1 MDSLGAV
8 PILRQDSGQARFDAA
23 QRRLRQGSG
32 QVYSPSRISTYESC
46 PRQYKYR
53 YIDRIPR
60 DEESIEAFLGSR
72 VHEALNKLYRDLQLG
87 KPLSLPD
94 LLAYYEWDWGRRWHD
109 QVKIVKQDFSIEH
122 YKGIGGRCLVNYYQ
136 AHKPFDRG
144 QTLGLEHKVTSSL
157 DQAGRYRIQGYVD
170 RLVRVRP
177 GHYEVHDYKTSGRL
191 PAQDQIDGD
200 RQLALYQLGVVGMW
214 PDAEEIELVWHYL
227 AFGKELR
234 SRRTPEALERLKTAT
249 IALIDRIEA
258 DTEFTPI
265 KSLLCQWCAYL
276 SICPIWTDRTA
287 ETPSRSVGDPGDERS
302 REILV
307 PDEEMSADLR
317 SFLREA
323 LLEAIRAAAETEAAE
338 IRVGEDGQIWVHV
351 GGRTEQ
357 DAPHEKADGWMPL
370 SGASMSLLLRQVE
383 RGRWSA
389 EFVEK
394 LERYLASDPL
404 GNIT

>member
-8 PILRQDSGQARFDAA
+8 PILRSFGKTQD
-23 QRRLRQGSG
+23 RLRSG
-32 QVYSPSRISTYESC
+32 QVFSPSRISTYESC

-72 VHEALNKLYRDLQLG
+72 VHEALNKLYRGLQLG
-87 KPLSLPD
+87 KHLSLPD
-94 LLAYYEWDWGRRWHD
+94 LLDYYEWDWGRRWHD

-276 SICPIWTDRTA
+276 SICPIWSDRTP
-287 ETPSRSVGDPGDERS
+287 ETEALPVNLPGGVGSKGISYQDDEKG
-302 REILV
+302 L
-307 PDEEMSADLR
+307 DLR

-323 LLEAIRAAAETEAAE
+323 LLEAIKAAAETEAGE
-338 IRVGEDGQIWVHV
+338 IRVSEDGQLWVHLDELAEPD
-351 GGRTEQ
+351 GPNGRS
-357 DAPHEKADGWMPL
+357 DGWILL
-370 SGASMSLLLRQVE
+370 SDESLSLLLRQVE

-389 EFVEK
+389 ELVEK

>member
-1 MDSLGAV
+1 MDRPGAL
-8 PILRQDSGQARFDAA
+8 PT
-23 QRRLRQGSG
+23 LRQGSG
-32 QVYSPSRISTYESC
+32 QAYSPSRISTYESC

-60 DEESIEAFLGSR
+60 EEESIEAFLGSR

-94 LLAYYEWDWGRRWHD
+94 LLDYYEWDWGRRWHD
-109 QVKIVKQDFSIEH
+109 QVKIVKQDFSIEY

-265 KSLLCQWCAYL
+265 KSRLCQWCAYL
-276 SICPIWTDRTA
+276 SICPIWTDRTP
-287 ETPSRSVGDPGDERS
+287 ETEAMPVNLQGGVGSKGVSYQDDEKG
-302 REILV
+302 L
-307 PDEEMSADLR
+307 DLR

-323 LLEAIRAAAETEAAE
+323 LLEAIKAAAETEAGE
-338 IRVGEDGQIWVHV
+338 IRVSEDGQLWVHLD
-351 GGRTEQ
+351 ELAEP
-357 DAPHEKADGWMPL
+357 DAPKGRSDGWILL
-370 SGASMSLLLRQVE
+370 SDESLSLLLRQVE

-389 EFVEK
+389 ELVEK
-394 LERYLASDPL
+394 LERYLASDSL

>member
-1 MDSLGAV
+1 MDRPGAL
-8 PILRQDSGQARFDAA
+8 PT
-23 QRRLRQGSG
+23 
-32 QVYSPSRISTYESC
+32 YSPSRISTYESC

-60 DEESIEAFLGSR
+60 EEESIEAFLGSR
-72 VHEALNKLYRDLQLG
+72 VHEALNKLYRDLQLD
-87 KPLSLPD
+87 KDPSLPG
-94 LLAYYEWDWGRRWHD
+94 LLDYYEWDWGRRWHD
-109 QVKIVKQDFSIEH
+109 QVRIVKQDFSIDH
-122 YKGIGGRCLVNYYQ
+122 YKRLGKRCLVNYYQ

-144 QTLGLEHKVTSSL
+144 QTVGLEHKVTSSL

-191 PAQDQIDGD
+191 PPQDQIDTD
-200 RQLALYQLGVVGMW
+200 RQLALYQLGVARVW

-234 SRRTPEALERLKTAT
+234 SRRTPEALEYLKATT

-265 KSLLCQWCAYL
+265 KSLLCQWCAYR
-276 SICPIWTDRTA
+276 SICPVWTDRTA
-287 ETPSRSVGDPGDERS
+287 ETAALPVVVTGDGGSKGISASGD
-302 REILV
+302 
-307 PDEEMSADLR
+307 EMSADLR

-338 IRVGEDGQIWVHV
+338 IRVSEDGQLWVHLDEP
-351 GGRTEQ
+351 TEP
-357 DAPHEKADGWMPL
+357 DATNEAVDGWILL
-370 SGASMSLLLRQVE
+370 SEESLSLLLRQVE

-389 EFVEK
+389 EIVEK

-404 GNIT
+404 GSIT

>member
-1 MDSLGAV
+1 MDRPGAL
-8 PILRQDSGQARFDAA
+8 PT
-23 QRRLRQGSG
+23 
-32 QVYSPSRISTYESC
+32 YSPSRISTYESC

-72 VHEALNKLYRDLQLG
+72 VHEALNKLYRDFQLG
-87 KPLSLPD
+87 KPPSLPD
-94 LLAYYEWDWGRRWHD
+94 LLAYYEWDWGRRWHN
-109 QVKIVKQDFSIEH
+109 QVRIVKQDYSIDH
-122 YKGIGGRCLVNYYQ
+122 YKRLGKRCLVNYYQ

-170 RLVRVRP
+170 RLVRVQP
-177 GHYEVHDYKTSGRL
+177 GCYEIHDYKTSGRL
-191 PAQDQIDGD
+191 PAQDQIDAD

-214 PDAEEIELVWHYL
+214 PDAEEIELVWHYV

-234 SRRTPEALERLKTAT
+234 SRRTPEALERLKKAT

-276 SICPIWTDRTA
+276 SICPIWTDQTA
-287 ETPSRSVGDPGDERS
+287 ETPALRVNVPGGVGSMGVSDQDDEIR
-302 REILV
+302 L
-307 PDEEMSADLR
+307 DLR
-317 SFLREA
+317 SCLREA
-323 LLEAIRAAAETEAAE
+323 LLAAAEAQAGE
-338 IRVGEDGQIWVHV
+338 IRVSEAGQLWVHLDEA
-351 GGRTEQ
+351 TEP
-357 DAPHEKADGWMPL
+357 DAPNGAADGWIPL
-370 SGASMSLLLRQVE
+370 SDESLSLLLRQVE

-394 LERYLASDPL
+394 LERYLAS
-404 GNIT
+404 

>member
-8 PILRQDSGQARFDAA
+8 PILRSFGKTQDGLCSRPI
-23 QRRLRQGSG
+23 
-32 QVYSPSRISTYESC
+32 YSPSRISTYESC

-60 DEESIEAFLGSR
+60 EEESIEAFLGSR
-72 VHEALNKLYRDLQLG
+72 VHETLNKLYRDLQLG
-87 KPLSLPD
+87 KSPSLPD
-94 LLAYYEWDWGRRWHD
+94 LLDYYEWDWGRRWHD
-109 QVKIVKQDFSIEH
+109 QVRIVKQDFSIEH

-144 QTLGLEHKVTSSL
+144 QTVGLEHRVTSAL

-170 RLVRVRP
+170 RLVRVQP

-191 PAQDQIDGD
+191 PPQDQIDAD

-214 PDAEEIELVWHYL
+214 PDAGEIELVWHYL

-234 SRRTPEALERLKTAT
+234 SRRTPEALERLKATT

-258 DTEFTPI
+258 DTEFRPI
-265 KSLLCQWCAYL
+265 KSLLCQWCAYVN
-276 SICPIWTDRTA
+276 ICPIWTDRTA
-287 ETPSRSVGDPGDERS
+287 ETPALRVNVPGGGGSMGVVDQDDEIR
-302 REILV
+302 L
-307 PDEEMSADLR
+307 DLR

-323 LLEAIRAAAETEAAE
+323 LLEAIRAAAETEAGE
-338 IRVGEDGQIWVHV
+338 IRVSENGQLWVHLD
-351 GGRTEQ
+351 ELAEP
-357 DAPHEKADGWMPL
+357 DAPSGRSDGWILL
-370 SGASMSLLLRQVE
+370 SDESLSLLFRQVE

-389 EFVEK
+389 DLVEK
-394 LERYLASDPL
+394 LERYLAS
-404 GNIT
+404 

>member
-1 MDSLGAV
+1 MDNLGAV
-8 PILRQDSGQARFDAA
+8 PILRSFGKTQD
-23 QRRLRQGSG
+23 RLCSR

-72 VHEALNKLYRDLQLG
+72 VHEALNKLYRDFQLG
-87 KPLSLPD
+87 KPPSLPD
-94 LLAYYEWDWGRRWHD
+94 LLAYYEWDWGRRWHN
-109 QVKIVKQDFSIEH
+109 QVRIVKQDYSIDH
-122 YKGIGGRCLVNYYQ
+122 YKRLGKRCLVTYYQ

-170 RLVRVRP
+170 RLVRVQP
-177 GHYEVHDYKTSGRL
+177 GCYEIHDYKTSGRL
-191 PAQDQIDGD
+191 PAQDQIDAD
-200 RQLALYQLGVVGMW
+200 RQLALYQLGVAGIW

-234 SRRTPEALERLKTAT
+234 SRRTPEALERLKKAT

-258 DTEFTPI
+258 DTKFTPI

-276 SICPIWTDRTA
+276 SICPIWTDQTA
-287 ETPSRSVGDPGDERS
+287 ETPALRVSVPGGVGSMGVSDQDDEIR
-302 REILV
+302 L
-307 PDEEMSADLR
+307 DLR
-317 SFLREA
+317 SCLREA
-323 LLEAIRAAAETEAAE
+323 LLAAAEAQAGE
-338 IRVGEDGQIWVHV
+338 IRVSEDGQLWVHLDEP
-351 GGRTEQ
+351 TEP
-357 DAPHEKADGWMPL
+357 DAPNGAADGWIPL
-370 SGASMSLLLRQVE
+370 SDESLSLLLRQVE

-394 LERYLASDPL
+394 LERYLAS
-404 GNIT
+404 